1 MLLHFFLSWPLYDF
15 FCLCL
20 SHSLFLVFAYLS
32 HPLPGSEPDSRAKME
47 ELKKSGLSVR
57 AGGLKDHPNGPSA
70 PPCLAL
76 RLSPKTEHLP
86 PLQPPQQQSPGKMG
100 GAIVQ
105 EWPCCYGNQCLGTAQ
120 SRSIGEEPGLG
131 GGGKAKLHLGLC
143 PPITRP
149 VTLGKS
155 LNLSEPSLPHQGGS
169 SSPH

>member
-1 MLLHFFLSWPLYDF
+1 MLLHFFLSWLLYDF

-32 HPLPGSEPDSRAKME
+32 HPLPGSEPGSRAKME

-86 PLQPPQQQSPGKMG
+86 PLQPPPAAKPREDGGSHCAGMALLLWKPVLRNSSEQIHWG
-100 GAIVQ
+100 GARPWGRGKGQ
-105 EWPCCYGNQCLGTAQ
+105 TAPWTLPSHYPPCDSGQ
-120 SRSIGEEPGLG
+120 
-131 GGGKAKLHLGLC
+131 
-143 PPITRP
+143 
-149 VTLGKS
+149 VT
-155 LNLSEPSLPHQGGS
+155 
-169 SSPH
+169 